1 MIREKAEG
9 APLCPWNWPAL
20 LCRRPSRL
28 SGFHS
33 QRLPGPLQ
41 GQEGVPL
48 PLPGW
53 ASSPAGCRAGSSR
66 HLAPEPGLPGQP
78 GGTRPWPVD
87 SRPPVTAG
95 PAERRPPG
103 SEGVWSHR
111 GPRLWGLVVVG
122 LEGPLVAAQLHGAV
136 GVCQEVGEARGE
148 VAHEAVGEGAQ
159 RLLHVHGEL
168 PVVVLLQ
175 TGTQT
180 QDEEAE
186 GRWQVLSLKEDGLPV
201 RSLPRNHPSAPRPP
215 LYQGEARR
223 GCPTRVAAA
232 RPWAGRSL
240 SEEVDLVPIRGN
252 QTSQQRT
259 PLPRAPCPA
268 QHRGEKVHA
277 GQGFPGQPRPPSRCE
292 VLIPGWTGGPTDG
305 RRGSWGWAAGLPP
318 PSSAH
323 SLTLF
328 LMARRRSRTEPPL

>member
-180 QDEEAE
+180 QGEEAE

-215 LYQGEARR
+215 LYRGRQGGAAPPGWLRPGPGQEGPCQRR
-223 GCPTRVAAA
+223 LIWCRFEETRQV
-232 RPWAGRSL
+232 S
-240 SEEVDLVPIRGN
+240 RG
-252 QTSQQRT
+252 
-259 PLPRAPCPA
+259 
-268 QHRGEKVHA
+268 HR
-277 GQGFPGQPRPPSRCE
+277 FPGHHAQLNTAERKF
-292 VLIPGWTGGPTDG
+292 TQG
-305 RRGSWGWAAGLPP
+305 RGFRGSQGLP
-318 PSSAH
+318 A
-323 SLTLF
+323 
-328 LMARRRSRTEPPL
+328 AVRS